1 MRKTPHILIMSSWYP
16 TKSNP
21 FLGNFVKRH
30 AELIATKYP
39 VTVLNIERNLSI
51 SKLSIEI
58 NKTGNLT
65 EVLVEYPGSSNP
77 ILKFFRA
84 RKAFEIGVKHIQ
96 NVDLIHVSNILSKG
110 YQFLWAKKHFER
122 PMIITEHGS
131 YYRTEVSS
139 KWTFK
144 EKHIIRNNFKKAA
157 MVTAVSPFLKSEI
170 EHVFPKLNIQ
180 ILPNVVDHLIFES
193 KDKIA
198 SSKVKFIHISTL
210 DEDFKNISGIIDAC
224 EVLSREMNS
233 NQFELQ
239 VISDEPYQKW
249 QKLVS
254 DKNLEDFIQFS
265 GPLQSIE
272 IAAKIQQSDALI
284 LFSNYETFS
293 CVIAE
298 AWATGTPVISTPVG
312 IAKNLDKEVGI
323 LVEIQ
328 NVTSL
333 VKAMKQVVNQEI
345 SFNNSKIQS
354 KSKEYSSELVLKQ
367 VDYLYLQVLNA

>member
-1 MRKTPHILIMSSWYP
+1 MCKLPHILIMSSWYL
-16 TKSNP
+16 TKNNP

-39 VTVLNIERNLSI
+39 VTVLNIESNSSI
-51 SKLSIEI
+51 SELSIEI

-77 ILKFFRA
+77 FFKWLRA
-84 RKAFEIGVKHIQ
+84 RKAFETGVKHVQ

-110 YQFLWAKKHFER
+110 YQFLWAKKHFKK
-122 PMIITEHGS
+122 PLIITEHGS

-139 KWTFK
+139 KWSFK
-144 EKHIIRNNFKKAA
+144 EKHIIKNNFKNAA
-157 MVTAVSPFLKSEI
+157 IITAVSPFLKSEI
-170 EHVFPKLNIQ
+170 ERIFPKLDIQ

-193 KDKIA
+193 KEKST

-210 DEDFKNISGIIDAC
+210 DEDFKNISGIIEAC
-224 EVLSREMNS
+224 EVLSREMTS

-239 VISDEPYQKW
+239 VVSDEPYQKW
-249 QKLVS
+249 QKLVA
-254 DKNLEDFIQFS
+254 DKNLENFIQFS

-298 AWATGTPVISTPVG
+298 SWATGTPVISTPVG
-312 IAKNLDKEVGI
+312 IAGNLEKEVG
-323 LVEIQ
+323 LQVEIQ
-328 NVTSL
+328 NVSSL
-333 VKAMKQVVNQEI
+333 VKAMKQCINQETN
-345 SFNNSKIQS
+345 FDKALIQS
-354 KSKEYSSELVLKQ
+354 KSKIYSSESVLKQ
-367 VDYLYLQVLNA
+367 IDHLYQQLLR